1 MSERP
6 AEPAE
11 PAGPAGPRARAV
23 LWDMDGTLVDTEP
36 AWIAAEHALV
46 TEHGGTWT
54 HEHAMALVGADLL
67 DAGAYLRE
75 HGGVD
80 LTPHQIVEELL
91 DRVVGVVTADIPWR
105 PGARELLGAVR
116 AAGVPCAL
124 VTMSWERFAAPVVA
138 ALPPGTFDAVVTGD
152 AVRRGKPHPDPYLR
166 GAELLGLDAA
176 DCVAVEDSPTGAASA
191 VAAGCRTLVVP
202 HHVPVASA
210 PGLVHADSLETVS
223 LDALLGLA
231 PGAQESVSRS

>member
-1 MSERP
+1 MN
-6 AEPAE
+6 EP
-11 PAGPAGPRARAV
+11 GPGRARAV

-80 LTPHQIVEELL
+80 LTPHEIVEELL

-105 PGARELLGAVR
+105 PGARDLLAAVR
-116 AAGVPCAL
+116 EAGVPCAL

-166 GAELLGLDAA
+166 GAELLGVDPT

-191 VAAGCRTLVVP
+191 AAAGCATLVVP
-202 HHVPVASA
+202 HHVPVEPAA
-210 PGLVHADSLETVS
+210 GLVFADSLETVTT
-223 LDALLGLA
+223 DHLLGLA
-231 PGAQESVSRS
+231 PRSPESLTRS

>member
-1 MSERP
+1 MSEPRTP
-6 AEPAE
+6 ARTA
-11 PAGPAGPRARAV
+11 AAV

-80 LTPHQIVEELL
+80 LTPHEIVEELL
-91 DRVVGVVTADIPWR
+91 DRVVDVVVADIPWR
-105 PGARELLGAVR
+105 PGAQELLAAVR
-116 AAGVPCAL
+116 DAGVPCAL

-138 ALPPGTFDAVVTGD
+138 ALPPGTFDVVVTGD
-152 AVRRGKPHPDPYLR
+152 NVERGKPHPDPYLL
-166 GAELLGLDAA
+166 GAERLGLDPR
-176 DCVAVEDSPTGAASA
+176 DCVAVEDSPTGTRSA
-191 VAAGCRTLVVP
+191 EAAGCRVLVVP
-202 HHVPVASA
+202 HHVDVPPGPARTFATSLADLDAAALLRVGAQPVAA
-210 PGLVHADSLETVS
+210 QPVTADRT
-223 LDALLGLA
+223 
-231 PGAQESVSRS
+231 SR

>member
-1 MSERP
+1 MT
-6 AEPAE
+6 
-11 PAGPAGPRARAV
+11 GKARAV

-67 DAGAYLRE
+67 DAGSYLRE

-80 LTPHQIVEELL
+80 LTPHAIVEELL

-105 PGARELLGAVR
+105 PGARALLAAVR
-116 AAGVPCAL
+116 EAGVPCAL
-124 VTMSWERFAAPVVA
+124 VTMSWERFATPVVA
-138 ALPPGTFDAVVTGD
+138 ALPTGTFDVVVTGD
-152 AVRRGKPHPDPYLR
+152 AVSRGKPHPDPYLR
-166 GAELLGLDAA
+166 AAELLGLDPA

-191 VAAGCRTLVVP
+191 AAAGCATLVVP
-202 HHVPVASA
+202 HHVPVSA
-210 PGLVHADSLETVS
+210 GPGLTFADSLETVS
-223 LDALLGLA
+223 ADDLLDLA
-231 PGAQESVSRS
+231 PRTPEPVSRS